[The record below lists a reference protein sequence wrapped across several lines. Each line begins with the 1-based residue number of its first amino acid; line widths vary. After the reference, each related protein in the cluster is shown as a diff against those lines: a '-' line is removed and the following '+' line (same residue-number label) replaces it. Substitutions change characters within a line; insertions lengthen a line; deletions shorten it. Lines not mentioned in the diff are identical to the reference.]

1 VFFGH
6 YEFDVW
12 HDVYEPAE
20 DSFLFAENLSVR
32 EGESVVDMGTGCGIL
47 GIIAAEKAS
56 MVIAVDVNPSAVRCA
71 KENSKLNKVAD
82 KMYFIQGD
90 LFTPIKPSMK
100 FDLILF
106 NAPYLPSE
114 SDEGGKWLGLAW
126 AGGKDGRSIIDR
138 FIKEAPKYLKMP
150 GRVLLM
156 QSTLSDVR
164 KSIRVFAAMGFKTK
178 VIAKLDLPFFESLML
193 LESRFSWACRKT
205 I

>member
-1 VFFGH
+1 
-6 YEFDVW
+6 
-12 HDVYEPAE
+12 
-20 DSFLFAENLSVR
+20 
-32 EGESVVDMGTGCGIL
+32 
-47 GIIAAEKAS
+47 
-56 MVIAVDVNPSAVRCA
+56 
-71 KENSKLNKVAD
+71 
-82 KMYFIQGD
+82 
-90 LFTPIKPSMK
+90 MK